1 MVRDVLVGFGTGQ
14 RDLGSI
20 QKGLHQ
26 AADIWWVTFS
36 LRCHCQEHKPQ
47 SLSLGHRL
55 LACFLHFLLTCLVD
69 FCYFCFHPSVE
80 HFCLH
85 SNAFFMTLP
94 FFLLVPF
101 SPFLLTAV
109 PFPQLHSL
117 DLCIHSS
124 SATSLPPPQGQ
135 WNKSTSSL
143 SPTTDGK
150 MIALSSFWDGSRYA
164 CGFSRSCGGQCVSSR
179 LRCSGCTVRFVDFWS
194 DGPGTSGH

>member
-20 QKGLHQ
+20 QKSLHQ

-47 SLSLGHRL
+47 SLSLGHCL

-94 FFLLVPF
+94 FFLLGPF
-101 SPFLLTAV
+101 SPCLFTAV
-109 PFPQLHSL
+109 PFPQLLNLIYVFIHHRLPHSHL
-117 DLCIHSS
+117 PKVSETKAPVASHP
-124 SATSLPPPQGQ
+124 SLYGR
-135 WNKSTSSL
+135 
-143 SPTTDGK
+143 
-150 MIALSSFWDGSRYA
+150 MIALFSFWDDSSYA
-164 CGFSRSCGGQCVSSR
+164 CGFFS
-179 LRCSGCTVRFVDFWS
+179 
-194 DGPGTSGH
+194 